1 MTSISLATLASQAAE
16 QGDPLPCSDDARLWF
31 SELPADLELAKA
43 ACRTCLLRG
52 PCLAGAVERAEPWGV
67 WGGEIFENGVVIG
80 FKRPRGHPG
89 RRARAG

>member
-1 MTSISLATLASQAAE
+1 MTGTSLAMLARQAAE
-16 QGDPLPCSDDARLWF
+16 LGDPLPCGDDARLWF

-43 ACRTCLLRG
+43 SCRTCPLRS

-89 RRARAG
+89 RRARAS